1 MIVLVIIGLALLAG
15 VIYGPHLWI
24 RRTMAVH
31 GVERPDFPGTGGE
44 LARHLLDKAG
54 LESVKVERIEGGD
67 HYSPAEKTVR
77 LSANNFDGRSI
88 TAVAVAAHEVSH
100 ALQDRDGYGPLMMRQ
115 KLAGICI
122 VIERTGSIMMMATP
136 IVFALTRSPVVLV
149 AEVVL
154 ALGILASTVVIHVFT
169 LPTEYDASFNRALPV
184 LEHYLKSED
193 MPAARSVLKAAA
205 FTYVASA
212 LVSLL
217 DIARWVR
224 ILRF

>member
-1 MIVLVIIGLALLAG
+1 
-15 VIYGPHLWI
+15 
-24 RRTMAVH
+24 MAVH

-88 TAVAVAAHEVSH
+88 TSVAVATHEVSH

-115 KLAGICI
+115 RLASVCI